1 MADNEDTWTLELP
14 QPDIDIAEYME
25 APLNGT
31 ENSSSVNAGDNP
43 IEENDPVALPS
54 EENVQEDSSS
64 GTANETM
71 EDQDQNAAAAVIS
84 TPELPDS
91 GNSNEGLYGPSSV
104 VVNSSTEESSS
115 RTGNPGADEVNTE
128 TTGPQI
134 ILMNKLVKTV
144 GRLRTENAMLEIR
157 ISDSDTQN
165 KLLQLQ
171 IDIMMKKMEILE
183 GFMEQVNEME
193 DLASKAENN
202 DGLCRKCKR
211 RIESSMPEK
220 TSDASDEE
228 DADLSAWRYE
238 SRQCGDDYQNPMLI
252 DIVIANIMSY
262 LPVPT
267 LLNCRLVNHLW
278 NTEATYILRQR
289 QTFTINQDNI
299 DKLPVLLKLTN
310 NSFTGNFLFRKVR
323 FDIGFL
329 VKTYRDM
336 IEEFFVKYGSEIHHF
351 SIHCEQENSSILY
364 TEEVRNVLLPFLTNV
379 QKLEISLPTK
389 ITERQSIYDDIRP
402 KRFYFSQLT
411 TLKLRH
417 MEGTL
422 DIGGYSVPVVKE
434 LLKIGPH
441 LRTLIIETHTKEVVT
456 RILTALN
463 EKECRNVTNQ
473 LQELCLDAFI
483 TEEHLRLLLP
493 LEFKLKK
500 LQLSYFTVGVTSAML
515 EALLAKQRTTLET
528 LVVGDY
534 QKRTTLNSLPLIIKL
549 PILRELKHW
558 KFVDPLFPGTRQII
572 FSPLNY
578 SEQLPALSE
587 LSFDHE
593 MGKPAGPHYFQD
605 VFVCSPT
612 TCLTLKVLRITHGL
626 TDPQHVTSAAKMFPN
641 LKRLEI
647 ANAPDL
653 VLQFVWREF
662 IGIKCLYLV
671 LNPTNLNIDALMTG
685 IPDQVCR
692 RIQEKNLF
700 FQVDFM
706 NALDI
711 IRTEP
716 AICNLTEL
724 ETLRID
730 GRTSSLI
737 TACTGYLAFCHMKHL
752 SNIAIKADIITLS
765 RECRRIL
772 GEKLHLNQLE
782 FF

>member
-1 MADNEDTWTLELP
+1 MAEKQESQTVETPNEL
-14 QPDIDIAEYME
+14 IGDIATSLGSPPCEN
-25 APLNGT
+25 LSCVNG
-31 ENSSSVNAGDNP
+31 EDHNDVS
-43 IEENDPVALPS
+43 DPVANVLQNES
-54 EENVQEDSSS
+54 EQGASPNDAATPTTQE
-64 GTANETM
+64 
-71 EDQDQNAAAAVIS
+71 
-84 TPELPDS
+84 PDS
-91 GNSNEGLYGPSSV
+91 GNCITSPAA
-104 VVNSSTEESSS
+104 TDMSSS
-115 RTGNPGADEVNTE
+115 DVGLEASASMADNPNSEDLGSGVNNPTTDEPSPGVEGQQVLIVNKM
-128 TTGPQI
+128 I
-134 ILMNKLVKTV
+134 KTV
-144 GRLRTENAMLEIR
+144 GRLRTENAILSLK

-183 GFMEQVNEME
+183 GFMAQVNEMDSDAVE
-193 DLASKAENN
+193 RENN
-202 DGLCRKCKR
+202 GLCRRCKQQ
-211 RIESSMPEK
+211 IESSMPEK
-220 TSDASDEE
+220 SADSDEDSDYE
-228 DADLSAWRYE
+228 DLSSWRYG
-238 SRQCGDDYQNPMLI
+238 SARDYGDGYQNPLLI
-252 DIVIANIMSY
+252 DIVIANIMSF
-262 LPVPT
+262 LPASS
-267 LLNCRLVNHLW
+267 LLNCRLVNRVW

-289 QTFTINQDNI
+289 QTFTINHDNI

-310 NSFTGNFLFRKVR
+310 NSFSGNFLFRKVR

-336 IEEFFVKYGSEIHHF
+336 IEEFFSKYGSEIHHF

-379 QKLEISLPTK
+379 QVLEISLPTK
-389 ITERQSIYDDIRP
+389 ITERQTIYDDIRP
-402 KRFYFSQLT
+402 KKFNFSQLT

-422 DIGGYSVPVVKE
+422 DIGGYSVAVVKE
-434 LLKIGPH
+434 LLKVGPN
-441 LRTLIIETHTKEVVT
+441 LRCLGIETHTKEVLT

-463 EKECRNVTNQ
+463 DKECQKITNQ
-473 LQELCLDAFI
+473 LQELYLDAFI

-500 LQLSYFTVGVTSAML
+500 LQLSYFSVDVTSAML

-534 QKRTTLNSLPLIIKL
+534 QKRTTINSLPLIIKL
-549 PILRELKHW
+549 PVLRELKHL
-558 KFVDPLFPGTRQII
+558 KFVDPLFPDSRQII
-572 FSPLNY
+572 FSPLSY
-578 SEQLPALSE
+578 ADQLPALKE

-593 MGKPAGPHYFQD
+593 MGKPAGPHYFHD
-605 VFVCSPT
+605 VFVCSPS
-612 TCLTLKVLRITHGL
+612 TCSTLTVLKISHGL
-626 TDPQHVTSAAKMFPN
+626 GDTQLVTSAAKMFPN

-647 ANAPDL
+647 ANVPDP
-653 VLQFVWREF
+653 VLQFVWKEF
-662 IGIKCLYLV
+662 TGIQTLYLV

-700 FQVDFM
+700 SQVDLM

-716 AICNLTEL
+716 AICHLTEL

-730 GRTSSLI
+730 GITSSLI
-737 TACTGYLAFCHMKHL
+737 TACTGYLALCHMKHL
-752 SNIAIKADIITLS
+752 SNISIKSDIITLS

-772 GEKLHLNQLE
+772 GEKLHLNLFE